1 MLLEWKKAGVTVFAG
16 YIIGFPADTPESVM
30 RDIQTIQRE
39 LPIDLLEPHCLTPL
53 PGSEDHQKLHKAGA
67 YLDPDLNKYDLEHV
81 TAPHSTMTSEQ
92 WQKLYHDAWIAYYSP
107 QHLETVMRRAVATNS
122 NAGNMTFLLLWYYTC
137 VALEKIDPLEGGY
150 LRRKYRRDR
159 RPTLP
164 IESPFIFYPRYFAD
178 LVKKHITLAGLV
190 WRYGKL
196 RRQMKADPDARN
208 YTDLAL
214 TPVTDDDSEEMFVTS
229 AHHHDGAR
237 DSGTRAPLVTLAKPV
252 EVAATHP
259 RA

>member
-1 MLLEWKKAGVTVFAG
+1 MLRFLPAVLNPWKKRVKV
-16 YIIGFPADTPESVM
+16 DW
-30 RDIQTIQRE
+30 
-39 LPIDLLEPHCLTPL
+39 LPIRLM
-53 PGSEDHQKLHKAGA
+53 A
-67 YLDPDLNKYDLEHV
+67 
-81 TAPHSTMTSEQ
+81 
-92 WQKLYHDAWIAYYSP
+92 
-107 QHLETVMRRAVATNS
+107 S

-150 LRRKYRRDR
+150 LRRKYRKDR

-164 IESPFIFYPRYFAD
+164 VESPFIFYPRYVAD

-214 TPVTDDDSEEMFVTS
+214 TPVAEDDSEQMFVTS
-229 AHHHDGAR
+229 AHHPAGAR

-252 EVAATHP
+252 EATATQP